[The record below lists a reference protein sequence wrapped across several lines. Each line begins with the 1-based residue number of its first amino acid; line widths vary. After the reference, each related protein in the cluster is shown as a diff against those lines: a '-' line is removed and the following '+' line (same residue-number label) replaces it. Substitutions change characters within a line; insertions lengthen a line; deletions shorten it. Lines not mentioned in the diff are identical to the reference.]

1 MSIAVIDKEVEASR
15 LSGKMLKEGIISA
28 AHHLG
33 SHKGEVD
40 ALNVFPVPD
49 GDTGTNMSMTMEA
62 AARELTNLSD
72 DTAFDAAAESLA
84 AAMLRGARGNS
95 GVILSLIFRGFA
107 KSVAG
112 LEHIGGEDLANAL
125 IQGSEMAYKAVM
137 KPTEGTILTVIR
149 EAGEKATETA
159 NLTKDDAVAVWTG
172 ALCGAKE
179 ALLRTPSLL
188 PVLEEAGVVDAGGQ
202 GLVYVMEG
210 LLQGFLGQSHE
221 DEPLPVPQANA
232 IRRFLTELGVND
244 DHADIKFGYCTECL
258 IGRGEEYQQD
268 TQKLRKKLE
277 QLGDCVV
284 LVDDEE
290 IIKLHVHTNQPDEV
304 LKNALRYG
312 QLLETKV
319 ENMRAQSKALQN
331 ESAEEAAQAESPGA
345 PAVPVAPA
353 VPKKPYGIVAVAN
366 GEGIHELFAELGTD
380 AMVKGG
386 QSMNP
391 STEDILQAVEQVNA
405 EHVFVLPNNK
415 NIIMAAEQAVPLAS
429 KGVTVVH
436 TRSIV
441 EGIGAVLDFD
451 PCLDAQE
458 NCAQMQDAAGRVQTG
473 LVTYAARGTVV
484 NGMDIQKDAMI
495 GLENGNLTL
504 TEREPVAAAYRVIKR
519 LVRAHSGTMVTVYP
533 GEDVTQEQT
542 DRLMELLERHYKGRV
557 EISAVPGG
565 QPMYYYMISV
575 E

>member
-1 MSIAVIDKEVEASR
+1 MSIGVIDKEVEASK

-28 AHHLG
+28 ARHLG

-49 GDTGTNMSMTMEA
+49 GDTGTNMSMTLEA

-72 DTAFDAAAESLA
+72 DASFDAAAESLA

-112 LEHIGGEDLANAL
+112 LEHIGGADLANAL
-125 IQGSEMAYKAVM
+125 LQGSEMAYKAVM

-159 NLTKDDAVAVWTG
+159 SASQDDAVAVWTG
-172 ALCGAKE
+172 ALHGAKE
-179 ALLRTPSLL
+179 ALSRTPSLL

-221 DEPLPVPQANA
+221 EEPLPVPQADA

-258 IGRGEEYQQD
+258 IKRGEEYLRD
-268 TQKLRKKLE
+268 AQKLRKKLE

-284 LVDDEE
+284 VVDDEE

-319 ENMRAQSKALQN
+319 ENMRAQNKALQK
-331 ESAEEAAQAESPGA
+331 EEAKQAEPPGA
-345 PAVPVAPA
+345 PTAPA
-353 VPKKPYGIVAVAN
+353 APPKPYGIVAVAN

-391 STEDILQAVEQVNA
+391 STDDILQAVEQVNA

-451 PCLDAQE
+451 PTLDVQE
-458 NCAQMQDAAGRVQTG
+458 NCAQMQEAAGRVQTG

-519 LVRAHSGTMVTVYP
+519 LVRAHSGTTVTVYP

-542 DRLMELLERHYKGRV
+542 DRLMELLERHYNGRV

>member
-1 MSIAVIDKEVEASR
+1 MSLDIIDKEVEASK

-33 SHKGEVD
+33 THKGEVD

-72 DTAFDAAAESLA
+72 DASFDAAAESLA

-112 LEHIGGEDLANAL
+112 LEHIGGEELANAL
-125 IQGSEMAYKAVM
+125 LKGSEMAYQAVM

-159 NLTKDDAVAVWTG
+159 NATNDDALAVWTG
-172 ALCGAKE
+172 ALHGAKE
-179 ALLRTPSLL
+179 ALSRTPSLL

-221 DEPLPVPQANA
+221 ENPLPVPQTNA
-232 IRRFLTELGVND
+232 LRRFLTELGVND
-244 DHADIKFGYCTECL
+244 DHEDIKFGYCTECL
-258 IGRGEEYQQD
+258 IQRGEEYLQD
-268 TQKLRKKLE
+268 TKKLRKLLE

-284 LVDDEE
+284 VVDDEE

-319 ENMRAQSKALQN
+319 ENMRAQNKALQN
-331 ESAEEAAQAESPGA
+331 EEAKQAEATGA
-345 PAVPVAPA
+345 PAVPAA
-353 VPKKPYGIVAVAN
+353 PKKPFGIVAVAN
-366 GEGIHELFAELGTD
+366 GDGINELFTELGVD
-380 AMVKGG
+380 ELVKGG

-391 STEDILQAVEQVNA
+391 CTDDILQAVERVNA

-415 NIIMAAEQAVPLAS
+415 NIIMAAEQAVPLAD

-436 TRSIV
+436 TRSIM

-451 PCLDAQE
+451 PSADVQE
-458 NCAQMQDAAGRVQTG
+458 NCAQMQEAAGRVQTG

-484 NGMDIQKDAMI
+484 NGMDIQKDSMI

-542 DRLMELLERHYKGRV
+542 DRLMELLERHYNGRV